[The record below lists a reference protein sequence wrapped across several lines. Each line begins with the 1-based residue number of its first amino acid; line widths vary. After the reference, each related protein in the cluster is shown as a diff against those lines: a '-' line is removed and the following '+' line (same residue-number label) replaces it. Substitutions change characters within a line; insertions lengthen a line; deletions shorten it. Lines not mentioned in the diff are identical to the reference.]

1 MNETNKK
8 SNKKIIIA
16 GVIIAALIAIFAGV
30 YFLLAPK
37 ASAGSKSIT
46 LTVIDDTGAETVYD
60 VNTDA
65 EYLVEVFDEVD
76 GLTVE
81 GEDGDYGLYINTVNG
96 LTADFNTNGAFWS
109 VYVNDEVGMNGAST
123 QPVVDG
129 DEYSLVYEVY
139 NAEATE

>member
-8 SNKKIIIA
+8 SSKKIVIA

-37 ASAGSKSIT
+37 ASAWAKSIT

-109 VYVNDEVGMNGAST
+109 VYVNDEVGMNGASA
-123 QPVVDG
+123 QPVTDG
-129 DEYSLVYEVY
+129 EKYSLVYEVY
-139 NAEATE
+139 DENASE

>member
-8 SNKKIIIA
+8 SNKKIVIA
-16 GVIIAALIAIFAGV
+16 GVIITALIAIFAGV

-37 ASAGSKSIT
+37 ASAGAKSIT
-46 LTVIDDTGAETVYD
+46 LTVIDDTGTETVYD

-81 GEDGDYGLYINTVNG
+81 GEDG
-96 LTADFNTNGAFWS
+96 LTADFNANGAFWS
-109 VYVNDEVGMNGAST
+109 VYVNDEVGMNGASA
-123 QPVVDG
+123 QPVTDG
-129 DEYSLVYEVY
+129 EKYSLVYEVY
-139 NAEATE
+139 DENTSE